1 MPSESVAPPLTLYG
15 VIQIHL
21 TDALVKGHD
30 FSGRQNKRRQHPLK
44 MKVTYI

>member
-1 MPSESVAPPLTLYG
+1 MPSQNVAPPVKLYG

-30 FSGRQNKRRQHPLK
+30 LSGRQNKRRQHPLK
-44 MKVTYI
+44 MKITCI